1 MRKFFVAHWYC
12 LMEKSSTINYRN
24 NLLKDTI
31 ELYDLKHCGKK
42 DKNATK
48 KNIFRKLL
56 CHELQKRMFFIWWYF
71 YTLLFQVFILKVIF
85 FDNLAGP
92 WSSQNAFSY
101 ILSTFFMHQLLTYF
115 FRFFVKNQTFDIF
128 LNLPFL
134 DKTFMQAVCIIGWE
148 HVFKSFEY

>member
-1 MRKFFVAHWYC
+1 MRKFFVANWYR
-12 LMEKSSTINYRN
+12 LMDKSSAINYRN

-42 DKNATK
+42 DKNTTK
-48 KNIFRKLL
+48 KTFFVS
-56 CHELQKRMFFIWWYF
+56 CDVMSCKRMFFIWWYF

-115 FRFFVKNQTFDIF
+115 FRFFVKNHTFDIF

-148 HVFKSFEY
+148 HVFKDFEY